1 MMKNF
6 WTQSEKNVYVAA
18 HRGFSEKYPENTM
31 PAFRAA
37 IELGVDQIETDVR
50 ITKDGELVLIHDAY
64 VDRTSNG
71 KGVVHDMTYAELLEL
86 DFGSW
91 KGEEFKGEKVVTLR
105 EFMELVKDLPDIT
118 LDLELKEYPYPGWE
132 EVSYSVADRV
142 LEMVDEYGFTDR
154 IVINSFS
161 GKLNERIYEKY
172 GKKYRQHVFYPIS
185 SLIHEMKLNPYYYAY
200 CACMFTDE
208 KNDYIYMK
216 NSGVR
221 CWGGA
226 SIKNAETLDAAIER
240 GVELVTVNNPDVILT
255 LLRERGL
262 HK

>member
-1 MMKNF
+1 MKNY
-6 WTQSEKNVYVAA
+6 WTQNEKNIYVAA

-37 IELGVDQIETDVR
+37 IALGVDQIETDVR
-50 ITKDGELVLIHDAY
+50 ITKDGELVLVHDGM

-71 KGVVHDMTYAELLEL
+71 TGVVHDMTLSELREL
-86 DFGSW
+86 DFGAW
-91 KGEEFKGEKVVTLR
+91 KSEKFKGEKIVTLR
-105 EFMELVKDLPDIT
+105 EFFELVKDLPDIT

-132 EVSYSVADRV
+132 DVSYSVADKT

-161 GKLNERIYEKY
+161 GKLNEYIFEKY

-185 SLIHEMKLNPYYYAY
+185 ALIHEMKLNPYYYAY
-200 CACMFTDE
+200 CSCMFTSE
-208 KNDYIYMK
+208 KNDYNYMRGC
-216 NSGVR
+216 GVR

-226 SIKNAETLDAAIER
+226 SIRDAETLDAAIER
-240 GVELVTVNNPDVILT
+240 GVELVTVNNPDVILG

>member
-1 MMKNF
+1 MKNY
-6 WTQSEKNVYVAA
+6 WTQNEKNIYVAA

-37 IELGVDQIETDVR
+37 IALGVDQIETDVR
-50 ITKDGELVLIHDAY
+50 ITKDGELVLVHDGM

-71 KGVVHDMTYAELLEL
+71 TGVVHDMTLSELREL
-86 DFGSW
+86 DFGAW
-91 KGEEFKGEKVVTLR
+91 KSEKFKGEKIVTLR
-105 EFMELVKDLPDIT
+105 EFFELVKDLPDIT

-132 EVSYSVADRV
+132 DVSYSVADKT

-161 GKLNERIYEKY
+161 GKLNEYIFEKY

-185 SLIHEMKLNPYYYAY
+185 ALIHEMKLNPYYYAY
-200 CACMFTDE
+200 CSCMFTSE
-208 KNDYIYMK
+208 KNDYNYMRGC
-216 NSGVR
+216 GVR

-226 SIKNAETLDAAIER
+226 SIRDSETLDAAIER
-240 GVELVTVNNPDVILT
+240 GVELVTVNNPDVILG

>member
-1 MMKNF
+1 MKNY

-31 PAFRAA
+31 PAFKAA
-37 IELGVDQIETDVR
+37 IALGVDQIETDVR

-71 KGVVHDMTYAELLEL
+71 KGVVHDMTYRELLEL

-91 KGEEFKGEKVVTLR
+91 KGEEFRGERIVTLR

-132 EVSYSVADRV
+132 NVSYSVADRV
-142 LEMVDEYGFTDR
+142 LQMVEEYGFSDR

-161 GKLNERIYEKY
+161 GKLNEYIFEKY
-172 GKKYRQHVFYPIS
+172 GKKYRQHVFYPIRA
-185 SLIHEMKLNPYYYAY
+185 LIHEMKYNPYYYAY
-200 CACMFTDE
+200 CACMFTED
-208 KNDYIYMK
+208 KNDYLYVK
-216 NSGVR
+216 SSGVR

-226 SIKNAETLDAAIER
+226 SIKNAETLDRALEC
-240 GVELVTVNNPDVILT
+240 GVELVTVNNPDVILS

>member
-1 MMKNF
+1 MKNY
-6 WTQSEKNVYVAA
+6 WTQSEKNIYVAA
-18 HRGFSEKYPENTM
+18 HRGFSEKFPENTM
-31 PAFRAA
+31 AAFRAA
-37 IELGVDQIETDVR
+37 IALGVDQIETDIR
-50 ITKDGELVLIHDAY
+50 ITKDGELVLVHDGT

-71 KGVVHDMTYAELLEL
+71 TGVVHDKTLSELREL

-91 KGEEFKGEKVVTLR
+91 KGERFKGEKIVTFI

-118 LDLELKEYPYPGWE
+118 LDIELKEYPYQGWE

-142 LEMVDEYGFTDR
+142 LKIVDEYGFTDR

-161 GKLNERIYEKY
+161 GKLNEYIFEKY

-185 SLIHEMKLNPYYYAY
+185 ALIHEMKLNPYYYAY
-200 CACMFTDE
+200 CSCMFTDN
-208 KNDYIYMK
+208 KNDYNYIR

-226 SIKNAETLDAAIER
+226 SINNAQKLDEAIDL
-240 GVELVTVNNPDVILT
+240 GVELVTVNNPDVILG

>member
-1 MMKNF
+1 MMKNY
-6 WTQSEKNVYVAA
+6 WTQSEKNIYVAA
-18 HRGFSEKYPENTM
+18 HRGCSAKYPENTM

-37 IELGVDQIETDVR
+37 IALGVDQIETDVR

-71 KGVVHDMTYAELLEL
+71 TGVVHDMTFAELREL

-91 KGEEFKGEKVVTLR
+91 KGEEFKGEKIVTLI
-105 EFMELVKDLPDIT
+105 EFMEMVKDLPDIT

-132 EVSYSVADRV
+132 DVSYSVADRV
-142 LEMVDEYGFTDR
+142 LKIVDDYGFTDR

-161 GKLNERIYEKY
+161 GKLNEYIYNKY
-172 GKKYRQHVFYPIS
+172 GNKYRQHVFYPLRA
-185 SLIHEMKLNPYYYAY
+185 LIHEMKLNPYSYAY
-200 CACMFTDE
+200 CACMFTDD
-208 KNDYIYMK
+208 KADYNYVRK
-216 NSGVR
+216 SGVR

-226 SIKNAETLDAAIER
+226 SINDGPKLDAAIEL
-240 GVELVTVNNPDVILT
+240 GVELVTVNNPDTILD